1 MEEKEKTKK
10 TLKSKTKSNV
20 INTNPQLPGV
30 NEQGSAVA
38 KDPIVEKVLSLSQRR
53 KRALVM
59 RKNEPKLE
67 RARKLA
73 KNKFAGEKN
82 LKARAEKAAIAVV
95 RRKFAGQRGIEY
107 ATLSPSDKIMVD
119 KLIDKKTALIKK
131 IATRLYPKVRKAE
144 TERMASMHA
153 QKVTPGGA
161 AEVKKGAL
169 GASPLM
175 QSVDMRGLLDAMLT
189 EEMNAKM
196 DKLLRMG
203 LGDKDKLNQ
212 YRQALQDP
220 DKAGKY
226 VVLRK
231 HLITMLDK
239 LSKLVTDDP
248 AMFQKSQAKLQK
260 QRDYPSDKV
269 AEALQNKSA
278 KSGIPVSTLA
288 EVFNRGYSAW
298 DKSKKCNAEQYG
310 FSRVNSFI
318 SGGKAYELDIDLAE
332 AFWSQSFP
340 HQGFEHKGKVIGA
353 ILKGDGQY
361 YTKRRLNPDKKG
373 GTTVSMKHKTR
384 EDAEK
389 HLIAKSGLGEAKDPC
404 WTGYKMVGMKKKNG
418 KPVPN
423 CVPEETSIETKPKAK
438 EKTVKREIY
447 TIPLKGADPQSMP
460 EETMA
465 KKLKK
470 ALKKC

>member
-1 MEEKEKTKK
+1 MMFGKSKENPMEKEKTETKK
-10 TLKSKTKSNV
+10 TLKSKTKSSV

-38 KDPIVEKVLSLSQRR
+38 KNPIIEKVLSLSQRR
-53 KRALVM
+53 KRALIM

-67 RARKLA
+67 RARKIA

-131 IATRLYPKVRKAE
+131 IATRLYPKIRKAE
-144 TERMASMHA
+144 TERMAALHSKA
-153 QKVTPGGA
+153 GLGGA

-169 GASPLM
+169 GVSPLM

-231 HLITMLDK
+231 HLISMLDR
-239 LSKLVTDDP
+239 LSKLITDDP
-248 AMFQKSQAKLQK
+248 TMYQKSQAKLQK

-269 AEALQNKSA
+269 SEALQIKST
-278 KSGIPVSTLA
+278 KSGIPLSTLA

-318 SGGKAYELDIDLAE
+318 SGGKAYELDIDL
-332 AFWSQSFP
+332 
-340 HQGFEHKGKVIGA
+340 
-353 ILKGDGQY
+353 
-361 YTKRRLNPDKKG
+361 
-373 GTTVSMKHKTR
+373 VS
-384 EDAEK
+384 EK
-389 HLIAKSGLGEAKDPC
+389 KDPC
-404 WTGYKMVGMKKKNG
+404 WKGYKMVGMKKKNG
-418 KPVPN
+418 RPVPN

-460 EETMA
+460 EETMV
-465 KKLKK
+465 KKLKR